1 MYFFCNSAV
10 CKITMGRHHTYFL
23 PTPYLKLSTLNCLC
37 CNTHILNGSSIS
49 ANRNFAHLLFWV
61 VKEFKDYGVKTWGY
75 VIA

>member
-37 CNTHILNGSSIS
+37 YNTAISIGV
-49 ANRNFAHLLFWV
+49 LFIELKLKKV
-61 VKEFKDYGVKTWGY
+61 QKFLELAIYIYEFKIGM
-75 VIA
+75 IS